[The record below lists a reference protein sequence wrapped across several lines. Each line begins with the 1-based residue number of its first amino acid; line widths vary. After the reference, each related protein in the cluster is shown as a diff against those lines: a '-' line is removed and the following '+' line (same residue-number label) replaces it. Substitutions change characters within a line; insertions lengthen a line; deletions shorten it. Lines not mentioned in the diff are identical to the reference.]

1 MKSIQDGLY
10 NWLTIKVVS
19 DARPEDIAATE
30 TEEMF
35 LELLKQEH
43 GISNI
48 MIEHDEDFYFVTY
61 QKDEQQSQT
70 RFPRELIEVML
81 NQINESPDKFRI
93 YPK

>member
-19 DARPEDIAATE
+19 DARPDDIAATE

-43 GISNI
+43 GISNL

-70 RFPRELIEVML
+70 RFPRELIEVIL